1 MILPGRPERLWGKEA
16 VAMTPLV
23 WLAIALML
31 GGAVLLIA
39 DVGVEGLWI
48 AVITVGIA
56 LSVVERARAR
66 RS

>member
-1 MILPGRPERLWGKEA
+1 
-16 VAMTPLV
+16 MTPLV